1 MKVLMMVK
9 KISNKL
15 LASGDRNLQI
25 TLEVANYE
33 DIIKVNNILSSKNE
47 VEITIPD
54 N

>member
-1 MKVLMMVK
+1 MMVK

-47 VEITIPD
+47 VEVEFKD
-54 N
+54 D